1 MNELQFKKLLIDTIK
16 IGNEPNKDEIVELL
30 KLVSVRFEKTGQFAY
45 RGVWNQCQEYIYLSI
60 IPEKLN
66 QLKEHKKYIT
76 KVCYEIYLTSDEYDL
91 FDVYYKPGV
100 MSDDEEISQEVHFEQ
115 IRSRIID
122 EIRDAKYVIWVVMA
136 WFTDPVLYQELL
148 KKKEQGITI
157 EIILDDNETNRNAE
171 FCLDMNF
178 PTHWVVIQS
187 LYKNIMHEKFCIIDF
202 QTVVHGTFNWT
213 KAANYNKEN
222 ISIDHN
228 RATAEAFADEFMNL
242 KRRS

>member
-16 IGNEPNKDEIVELL
+16 IGNEPNKDEIIELL

-76 KVCYEIYLTSDEYDL
+76 KVCYEIYPTSDEYDL

-100 MSDDEEISQEVHFEQ
+100 MTDDEEISQEVHFEQ

-171 FCLDMNF
+171 FCLEMDF
-178 PTHWVVIQS
+178 PT
-187 LYKNIMHEKFCIIDF
+187 CCP
-202 QTVVHGTFNWT
+202 
-213 KAANYNKEN
+213 AN
-222 ISIDHN
+222 
-228 RATAEAFADEFMNL
+228 
-242 KRRS
+242 